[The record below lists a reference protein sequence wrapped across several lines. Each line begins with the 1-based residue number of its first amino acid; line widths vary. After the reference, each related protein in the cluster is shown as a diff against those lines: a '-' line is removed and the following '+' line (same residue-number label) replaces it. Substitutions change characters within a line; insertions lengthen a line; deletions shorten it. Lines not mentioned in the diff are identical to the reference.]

1 MVDSITAT
9 VAELNYVDGVTSA
22 IQTQLDAKQGADAD
36 LTDLA
41 DGTLS
46 ASKVENA
53 ITSAGTDGQV
63 WTSDGEGAGVWE
75 AVPGATL
82 TGLSVTATAAELN
95 ILDGV
100 TATATEL
107 NLLDGATSL
116 GGASNVNGLSDGL
129 VEDNSIY
136 IGNDPSGTTSTAEYN
151 VAVGATALDAIT
163 TGDGL
168 SLIHI

>member
-1 MVDSITAT
+1 MDS
-9 VAELNYVDGVTSA
+9 
-22 IQTQLDAKQGADAD
+22 KQAADAD

-63 WTSDGEGAGVWE
+63 WTSDGEGAGLWE

-82 TGLSVTATAAELN
+82 TGLSVTATATELNLLDGITSTTAELN

-100 TATATEL
+100 TATAAEL
-107 NLLDGATSL
+107 NLLDGVTA
-116 GGASNVNGLSDGL
+116 
-129 VEDNSIY
+129 
-136 IGNDPSGTTSTAEYN
+136 TTSELNMVDSITAT
-151 VAVGATALDAIT
+151 VAELNYVDGVTSAI
-163 TGDGL
+163 
-168 SLIHI
+168 